1 MYKKLICISTVFL
14 LLIFGT
20 GILKA
25 DITIEMKSSFS
36 GIPFLQTFEMSQTF
50 GIQGDRMISATDG
63 ELNVADTTVSF
74 KSTFFMDLDKQVI
87 RNCNWEDSSCQIVDL
102 ASIEQLLNSGL
113 EKTLM
118 DTIKP
123 YLEMAS
129 QYVQIT
135 NASVSQTGNTKKISG
150 YKCDE
155 VIFDFSGSANPPLPQ
170 LQGDIKFS
178 ITGTSWVTDD
188 FPHADEYSRVMEKA
202 KSTFLTPKVETFI
215 NEVLGHFGIGP
226 SLMDTYLEL
235 LGKLYVEM
243 AMNMKLEVWAEG
255 MEVPSMSFNIRY
267 NSVLVDISFD
277 KISNS
282 VFEAPANFSTKT
294 IDVLNLFK

>member
-1 MYKKLICISTVFL
+1 MSKKLMAISAAFL
-14 LLIFGT
+14 LFVFSA

-36 GIPFLQTFEMSQTF
+36 GIPFLQAFELSQTI

-63 ELNVADTTVSF
+63 ELSVADTSISF
-74 KSTFFMDLDKQVI
+74 KSTFFVDLDKRLI
-87 RNCNWEDSSCQIVDL
+87 RNCNWEDSNCQIVDL

-113 EKTLM
+113 EKTLL

-123 YLEMAS
+123 YLELAS

-150 YKCDE
+150 YNCDE

-178 ITGTSWVTDD
+178 VTGTSWVTDD
-188 FPHADEYSRVMEKA
+188 FPHADEYSRIMEKF
-202 KSTFLTPKVETFI
+202 KSTFFTPEVEKVV
-215 NEVLGHFGIGP
+215 NEILGHFGI
-226 SLMDTYLEL
+226 
-235 LGKLYVEM
+235 
-243 AMNMKLEVWAEG
+243 
-255 MEVPSMSFNIRY
+255 
-267 NSVLVDISFD
+267 
-277 KISNS
+277 
-282 VFEAPANFSTKT
+282 
-294 IDVLNLFK
+294 